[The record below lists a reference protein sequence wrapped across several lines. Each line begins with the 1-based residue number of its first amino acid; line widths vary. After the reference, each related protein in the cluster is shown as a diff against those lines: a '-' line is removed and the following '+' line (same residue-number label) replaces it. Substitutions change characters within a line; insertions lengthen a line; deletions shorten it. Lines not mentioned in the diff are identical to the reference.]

1 MKKIEVKKT
10 PPYEE
15 ILGNLKREFSGKY
28 AYDFFGLGSEKSIIV
43 RKSRFVGAQ
52 ISRGEN
58 GLSIQALMPLS
69 ITNWFL
75 SLFLSLYAS
84 GAMLMWTSPYK
95 KLENELALFLKNRY
109 E

>member
-1 MKKIEVKKT
+1 MKKVEVKKT
-10 PPYEE
+10 PSYEE
-15 ILGNLKREFSGKY
+15 ILGNLERDLSGKY
-28 AYDFFGLGSEKSIIV
+28 VYTLFGLGSEKSIIV

-52 ISRGEN
+52 ISKREN

-69 ITNWFL
+69 ITNWFI

-84 GAMLMWTSPYK
+84 GAMFMWTSPYK
-95 KLENELALFLKNRY
+95 KLENEIALFLRKRY